1 MQIARVCLNVDLSG
15 ARTVECFYAR
25 NLLHKHRAVRQ
36 KMPCFGQHTTIG
48 ENAREDKEDPN
59 FGEDHEQLKSF
70 EVFGV
75 RGVNVVKLSITPRMI
90 SPSQVKG
97 SKGEEDS
104 ADKAGRERKGE
115 REMEF
120 SGWKKK
126 GNEREPSLICADSGW
141 LRLTIWAAPPWFLR
155 KP

>member
-1 MQIARVCLNVDLSG
+1 MRGPGKILPCHQIVVQVADSQACPCISMQIARVCLNVDLSG

-104 ADKAGRERKGE
+104 AV
-115 REMEF
+115 
-120 SGWKKK
+120 
-126 GNEREPSLICADSGW
+126 
-141 LRLTIWAAPPWFLR
+141 
-155 KP
+155 